1 MKGKTIKIYDAH
13 SHRTIEINP
22 ADIVDLVPSMWDGCI
37 NLVMKDYVWYK
48 NHKTHCQCDKYVT
61 VKAKALKKA
70 GIYKL
75 RDAVSHRPKV
85 IFAGNIYNFTMWD
98 KTTLYFDLDSKE
110 SRLVLPNTTFIKSG
124 LCDYCLEHLK

>member
-1 MKGKTIKIYDAH
+1 MKDKTIKIYEVH
-13 SHRTIEINP
+13 SHRAIHIN
-22 ADIVDLVPSMWDGCI
+22 AKDIVDIVPSLRDGCV

-48 NHKTHCQCDKYVT
+48 NRKTHCQVDKWIT
-61 VKAKALKKA
+61 VKESTLKKL

>member
-1 MKGKTIKIYDAH
+1 MKGKTIKIYEH
-13 SHRTIEINP
+13 LEHRSIKVKVRDIM
-22 ADIVDLVPSMWDGCI
+22 DIVPSLWDGCV
-37 NLVMKDYVWYK
+37 NLVMKDYVRYK
-48 NHKTHCQCDKYVT
+48 NRKTHCQMDKRIC
-61 VKAKALKKA
+61 VKKSALKKL

-85 IFAGNIYNFTMWD
+85 IFAGDIYNFTMWD

-124 LCDYCLEHLK
+124 LCDYCLGHLK